1 MCLFPLQYDT
11 QFDALLNKS
20 RNKKVT
26 TVSGVDEVTHWLAVR
41 LPPSITTVP
50 DEGVVTG
57 GPLFVGA
64 IVDDHRRSPTTIS
77 MKIALSWVD

>member
-50 DEGVVTG
+50 EEGVVTG

-64 IVDDHRRSPTTIS
+64 VVDDLR
-77 MKIALSWVD
+77 